1 MAGEETITGIS
12 TIDQPLKAS
21 MPSPAT
27 ENASSETA
35 CVERNNGDYMLV
47 FRAIEA
53 LRSQLARAKSDIEVL
68 TRLRVQALDRPLEYI
83 ESVISGTA
91 PQAPKQ
97 QDVVEVPD
105 IDVEAYMSSASPES
119 VSKYMHLAQSQGI
132 IVGSR
137 QWGLAGQQRSAS
149 SRAVS
154 TRSTNY
160 ALWKGSKR
168 SFSQRGLASAGQLTG
183 ATAVVTP
190 EQSPS
195 PQFSY
200 LHDAHMA
207 EPQTAPIAAPTRR
220 AHSESQPPLNRANTE
235 PLHMSPG
242 DLPQHAQTQPGT
254 PTRRGKSQKTLTPQ
268 ILADFRKQQEE
279 DMHVALA
286 AEAENGSDGQHP
298 QARAASASSRQS
310 SQTPYLSADT
320 PSTSRPSGKTL
331 FSPIPQPATPQP
343 IKRGRGRPR
352 KNQEPTPKPARK
364 PHRHRG
370 PTRTESGTPKP
381 PSYNVP
387 WSDEEQQRLEELL
400 LIYPEEEVANDRW
413 RKISEALGTRTMRQV
428 ASRVQKYFIKLSKAG
443 LPVPGKVP
451 DTSTWT
457 SINTRTADQRPSGL
471 PKKRGRRAGASSKRK
486 HVEFTSSEDE
496 MDIDLDMES
505 PRLAADS
512 KGKQAERSPVMEMLE
527 MPSGDSWMVPPA
539 PSGMA
544 STSRQGS
551 SALRSAKSVHL
562 GYRCDSCFA
571 EPIVG
576 IRWHCTECRGAHTV
590 DLCDECREEGI
601 YETPTHLDTHGFK
614 PVREPEMEPYYANE
628 IAAPALQ
635 EYSYL
640 A

>member
-1 MAGEETITGIS
+1 MAGEETIQEIA
-12 TIDQPLKAS
+12 TIDQPLRVS
-21 MPSPAT
+21 IPSPVT
-27 ENASSETA
+27 ENAPSEIS
-35 CVERNNGDYMLV
+35 CVERNNGEYMLV

-83 ESVISGTA
+83 ESVIAGTA
-91 PQAPKQ
+91 PQVPKQ

-105 IDVEAYMSSASPES
+105 IDIDAYMSSASPES
-119 VSKYMHLAQSQGI
+119 VAKYMHLAQSQGI
-132 IVGSR
+132 YVGSR
-137 QWGLAGQQRSAS
+137 QWGLAGQQRSMS
-149 SRAVS
+149 TRAVS
-154 TRSTNY
+154 ARSTNY
-160 ALWKGSKR
+160 ALWTKGSKR
-168 SFSQRGLASAGQLTG
+168 SFSQRGLASSAGQLTG
-183 ATAVVTP
+183 ATAVATP

-200 LHDAHMA
+200 LHEQQNGHMA
-207 EPQTAPIAAPTRR
+207 ELQTAPI
-220 AHSESQPPLNRANTE
+220 
-235 PLHMSPG
+235 
-242 DLPQHAQTQPGT
+242 
-254 PTRRGKSQKTLTPQ
+254 
-268 ILADFRKQQEE
+268 QEE
-279 DMHVALA
+279 DMHLALA
-286 AEAENGSDGQHP
+286 TEAENASDDGQYSQLL
-298 QARAASASSRQS
+298 QAVSATPMQSGQASHIV
-310 SQTPYLSADT
+310 DT

-352 KNQEPTPKPARK
+352 KNQDPTPKPARK
-364 PHRHRG
+364 PYRHRG

-457 SINTRTADQRPSGL
+457 SINSRATPSSDQRSNGT

-505 PRLAADS
+505 PKPVADP
-512 KGKQAERSPVMEMLE
+512 KGKQAERSPVMETLE
-527 MPSGDSWMVPPA
+527 LPSGDSWMVPPL
-539 PSGMA
+539 PGDNIA
-544 STSRQGS
+544 STSRHGS
-551 SALRSAKSVHL
+551 SALRSAKAVHL

-576 IRWHCTECRGAHTV
+576 IRWHCMECRGAHTV
-590 DLCDECREEGI
+590 DLCDECREEGV
-601 YETPTHLDTHGFK
+601 YETPTHLDTHNFQ